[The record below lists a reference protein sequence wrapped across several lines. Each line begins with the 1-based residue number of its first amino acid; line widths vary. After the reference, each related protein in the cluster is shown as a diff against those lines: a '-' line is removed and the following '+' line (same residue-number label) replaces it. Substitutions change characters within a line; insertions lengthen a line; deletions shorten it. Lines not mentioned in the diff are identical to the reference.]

1 MLFLDDRGRS
11 PASGEAYIVEASADA
26 LGNLQQFF
34 GTPPLLKF
42 SLHLQEIAVW
52 KIGGE
57 RVVGSLKGV
66 TSHGSI
72 VTTHQ
77 LLSE

>member
-11 PASGEAYIVEASADA
+11 PGKAYIVEASADA